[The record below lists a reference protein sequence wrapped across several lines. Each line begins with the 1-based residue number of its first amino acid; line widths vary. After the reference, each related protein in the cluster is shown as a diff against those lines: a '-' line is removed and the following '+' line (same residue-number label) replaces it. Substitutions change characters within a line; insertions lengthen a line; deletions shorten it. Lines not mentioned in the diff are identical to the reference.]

1 VARTAL
7 ARIVAVIAALAV
19 AICATA
25 AMGAK
30 PKGPPANVPASAV
43 VRAGPANAGAPSVEM
58 RFRLFPAVVAKAPRQ
73 TSRILIS
80 LTSGFTVNTAK
91 FPQCDPK
98 TLATGAKCPLPT
110 KLAIGG
116 GVLDAAD
123 PYATGTAAHVAVP
136 AKLTLYNGA
145 PRSSVRTLLLLVEIF
160 TPIAQRAVLPV
171 SIVPATAPYGLSLAI
186 DTTQLPRLGGFTTT
200 FKSLELRTSRKGI
213 ISAPKAC
220 PSSNWP
226 IQVRFEYSQPLT
238 ASAPAPSL
246 VTRSIDCH

>member
-1 VARTAL
+1 VSAL
-7 ARIVAVIAALAV
+7 PIAAG
-19 AICATA
+19 ATA
-25 AMGAK
+25 AGGATPAK
-30 PKGPPANVPASAV
+30 PKGPPPNVPASAV

-58 RFRLFPAVVAKAPRQ
+58 RFRLVPAVIARAPRQ
-73 TSRILIS
+73 TARILIS

-110 KLAIGG
+110 RIATGS

-123 PYATGTAAHVAVP
+123 PYGTGAGAHLTVP
-136 AKLTLYNGA
+136 AKLALYNGA
-145 PRSSVRTLLLLVEIF
+145 PRSTVRTLLMLVEVF

-171 SIVPATAPYGLSLAI
+171 SIVPAKAPYGLSLAV

-200 FKSLELRTSRKGI
+200 FKSLELRTNRKNI

-226 IQVRFEYSQPLT
+226 IQVRFEYAQPLT
-238 ASAPAPSL
+238 AGAPAPSV